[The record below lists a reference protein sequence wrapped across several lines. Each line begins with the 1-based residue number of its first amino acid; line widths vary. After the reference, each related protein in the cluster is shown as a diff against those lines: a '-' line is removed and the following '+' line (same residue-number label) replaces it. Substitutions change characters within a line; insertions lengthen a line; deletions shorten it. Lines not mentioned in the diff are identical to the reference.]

1 MDYTL
6 VQFTHPPSDVFRIL
20 LALAQVSSSKGGR
33 RWGTKKAED
42 IRQCLGKQQSC
53 EHSCEQSIRT
63 IPGVRLQDRRC
74 GVLRIK
80 LVIFFKQQKTTSYTN
95 ATAPGWQVLCIV
107 SETRLFDVNCSL
119 MADNGRMWLT
129 NVYKTAQEYVM
140 NAGYAM
146 ICMAIFGSI
155 QLRSLAGGIPHFAL
169 TSSMQ
174 PTAIE
179 RVYLLSFQ
187 LVWCLML
194 LPFEQGRCCSFFLA
208 QNLIMEYYGAVWSC
222 LYCPQNLPTQKK
234 KKNEVSMLAGHR
246 ELQNQSLMLSQ
257 MPTFIETWQEARPS
271 H

>member
-1 MDYTL
+1 
-6 VQFTHPPSDVFRIL
+6 
-20 LALAQVSSSKGGR
+20 
-33 RWGTKKAED
+33 
-42 IRQCLGKQQSC
+42 
-53 EHSCEQSIRT
+53 
-63 IPGVRLQDRRC
+63 
-74 GVLRIK
+74 
-80 LVIFFKQQKTTSYTN
+80 
-95 ATAPGWQVLCIV
+95 
-107 SETRLFDVNCSL
+107 
-119 MADNGRMWLT
+119 MWLT
-129 NVYKTAQEYVM
+129 NVYKTTQEYVM

-208 QNLIMEYYGAVWSC
+208 QNLNMEYYGAVWSC
-222 LYCPQNLPTQKK
+222 LYCPQNLPTQK

-257 MPTFIETWQEARPS
+257 MPTFLELGISIRCMRCIWHCRSICGSSLLQEKVMAKRIRKVHQS
-271 H
+271 YIQM